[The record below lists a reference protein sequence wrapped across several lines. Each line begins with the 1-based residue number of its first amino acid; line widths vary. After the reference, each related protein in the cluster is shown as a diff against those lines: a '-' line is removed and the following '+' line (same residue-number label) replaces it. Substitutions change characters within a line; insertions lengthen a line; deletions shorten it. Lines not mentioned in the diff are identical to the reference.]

1 MTTLTSDYNIPDNDV
16 DRTIDQLTDNVIDLT
31 HAIKENVI
39 INAEHFYTGWKKFVF
54 KENIINIAVG
64 MIIAR
69 SFKNTVNSMVVDIIM
84 PIIIGFGV
92 GSNVEDLFI
101 VLKAGKNNINNTY
114 ITLKDAQEDGAV
126 TINYGLFIN
135 IFFDLIFVTLCL
147 YIALRTTYRIKDKV
161 NKKILEKKLK
171 N

>member
-1 MTTLTSDYNIPDNDV
+1 MSTLTSDYNIPDNDV
-16 DRTIDQLTDNVIDLT
+16 DRTFDEVTEDIIDLT
-31 HAIKENVI
+31 SFLKNKAI

-69 SFKNTVNSMVVDIIM
+69 SFKNTVNSLVVDIIM

-101 VLKAGKNNINNTY
+101 ILSPGENVVNNTY
-114 ITLKDAQEDGAV
+114 ITLKQAQEDGAV
-126 TINYGLFIN
+126 TLNYGLFMN
-135 IFFDLIFVTLCL
+135 IFFDLIFVTLFL
-147 YIALRTTYRIKDKV
+147 YTSLKATYRLKDKV
-161 NKKILEKKLK
+161 NEKILEKKLK
-171 N
+171 D

>member
-1 MTTLTSDYNIPDNDV
+1 MNTLTSKYNIPDNEV
-16 DRTIDQLTDNVIDLT
+16 DRTFDEVTGDIIDLT
-31 HAIKENVI
+31 ELIKNKVI

-69 SFKNTVNSMVVDIIM
+69 SFKNTVNSLVVDIIM

-92 GSNVEDLFI
+92 GANVEDLFI
-101 VLKAGKNNINNTY
+101 ILSPGKNTVNNTY
-114 ITLKDAQEDGAV
+114 ITLKQAQEDGAV

-135 IFFDLIFVTLCL
+135 IFFDLVFVTLFL
-147 YIALRTTYRIKDKV
+147 YASLRATYKLKDKV
-161 NKKILEKKLK
+161 NKKILKKKLK

>member
-114 ITLKDAQEDGAV
+114 ITLKDAKEDGAV